1 MNIFEEYIAN
11 SFSGITDT
19 PEVLQVKQDLLQ
31 HMNEKYEELLSAGL
45 SAHEAIGS
53 VIADFGAVDELLI
66 EMGLK
71 VEQTVEQESVQQAEF
86 VTLSKIRAYLE
97 TSRKAALLI
106 ASGVAIILLG
116 VALGLFIEANGLFGG
131 HSDNIFGI
139 VVIIAAAIAVGMF
152 IYGGTS
158 FSEHSELDD
167 DFLIKHETYQIVQ
180 KESHQLRK
188 DYQRNLIIGIVT
200 IILAPIYIL
209 VAESFSFLGIERNSV
224 SIFLMMIAFGV
235 FILIFNGITSSAYDT
250 ILKKGKSVS
259 EYYST
264 NIKDTSPEYQNK
276 RKAAEKMRS
285 LIWSIVVV
293 AFLVWGF
300 IFDGWGIAWIVFPIT
315 GILSNPILSMIY
327 GVDDLDE

>member
-86 VTLSKIRAYLE
+86 VTLSNIRAYLE

-116 VALGLFIEANGLFGG
+116 VALELFIEANGLFGG

-158 FSEHSELDD
+158 FSEHSELDE

-235 FILIFNGITSSAYDT
+235 FILIFNGITMLFISVVNFSSC
-250 ILKKGKSVS
+250 
-259 EYYST
+259 
-264 NIKDTSPEYQNK
+264 
-276 RKAAEKMRS
+276 
-285 LIWSIVVV
+285 
-293 AFLVWGF
+293 
-300 IFDGWGIAWIVFPIT
+300 
-315 GILSNPILSMIY
+315 
-327 GVDDLDE
+327 

>member
-31 HMNEKYEELLSAGL
+31 HMNEKYEELISAGL
-45 SAHEAIGS
+45 SAHEAIGA

-71 VEQTVEQESVQQAEF
+71 VDLTVEEEPLQQAEF

-116 VALGLFIEANGLFGG
+116 VSTGLFIEVNDLFGG
-131 HSDNIFGI
+131 QSDNIFGI
-139 VVIIAAAIAVGMF
+139 LVILFTAIAVGMF

-167 DFLIKHETYQIVQ
+167 DFLIKHETYQIIQ
-180 KESHQLRK
+180 KESHKLRK

-209 VAESFSFLGIERNSV
+209 LAESFPFLGIERNSV
-224 SIFLMMIAFGV
+224 AIFLMMIAFGV
-235 FILIFNGITSSAYDT
+235 FILIFNGVTASAYDT

-259 EYYST
+259 EYYLT
-264 NIKDTSPEYQNK
+264 NDKNASPEYQSK
-276 RKAAEKMRS
+276 RKDAEKMRS
-285 LIWSIVVV
+285 LIWAIVVV

-327 GVDDLDE
+327 GVDDLDD